1 MAHVRLDIE
10 KLGERWSET
19 LLWYARGVAELK
31 KRPIADP
38 TSWRYLAAIH
48 GFDKDLW
55 IDAGYLTE
63 DEALPSEKEQ
73 SVYWGQCQHSTW
85 FFLPWHRGYTA
96 AVEQILRS
104 AIVGLG
110 GPKEWAFP
118 YWNYNESS
126 QSLKVPACFSAR
138 TLPDGTP
145 NPLFVERRFGTELN
159 PADIALKALTDP
171 VFEGRYDGVPP
182 GFGGSE
188 LKTAHDHPGAGG
200 LEKQPHNVVHNIVGG
215 SEGVDPKIDGLMG
228 DSDTAALDP
237 IFWAHHANIDRLWEV
252 WRKRNPD
259 HQNPDLPSWYNGP
272 VIPGLVFIMP
282 TVEGTPWTFKAGDM
296 VDTLAPRLD
305 YIYEDT
311 SDPISTVEPVR
322 QRLLRLGIAAKGLSV
337 EHTRLLAMR
346 EPEAAELIGASQ
358 TSVDLSRGS
367 VETPVQLDKLASSKV
382 FTSLKVAGLSAD
394 PQLPDRV
401 FLNMENIRGKSDS
414 AVFHVYINL
423 PDGVDPAS
431 YPQLL
436 AGTLALFGV
445 RKASKPDGDHGG
457 NGVGQALEITHIIDA
472 LHLEGVQDLSQLKV
486 RFIPVSTVVPADQFT
501 IGRVSIY
508 RLGS

>member
-55 IDAGYLTE
+55 INAGYLTE

-118 YWNYNESS
+118 YWNYNEST

-188 LKTAHDHPGAGG
+188 PKAAHDHPGAGG

-215 SEGVDPKIDGLMG
+215 SEGVDPKIYGLMG

-237 IFWAHHANIDRLWEV
+237 IFWAHRCQHRPVVGGLAQAKSRPPESGPAFLVQRSGDTRIGVYHADRGGHSLDV
-252 WRKRNPD
+252 QGWRYGR
-259 HQNPDLPSWYNGP
+259 HAGP
-272 VIPGLVFIMP
+272 Q
-282 TVEGTPWTFKAGDM
+282 A
-296 VDTLAPRLD
+296 RL
-305 YIYEDT
+305 Y
-311 SDPISTVEPVR
+311 
-322 QRLLRLGIAAKGLSV
+322 L
-337 EHTRLLAMR
+337 
-346 EPEAAELIGASQ
+346 
-358 TSVDLSRGS
+358 
-367 VETPVQLDKLASSKV
+367 
-382 FTSLKVAGLSAD
+382 
-394 PQLPDRV
+394 
-401 FLNMENIRGKSDS
+401 
-414 AVFHVYINL
+414 
-423 PDGVDPAS
+423 
-431 YPQLL
+431 
-436 AGTLALFGV
+436 
-445 RKASKPDGDHGG
+445 
-457 NGVGQALEITHIIDA
+457 
-472 LHLEGVQDLSQLKV
+472 
-486 RFIPVSTVVPADQFT
+486 
-501 IGRVSIY
+501 
-508 RLGS
+508 